1 MTQYVHYLISD
12 IHLER
17 KNEYKKAFLLESIN
31 KVIEKNKNDDKE
43 KFIKQALDE
52 YILPRAFPPEINSPS
67 ANGLS
72 INKTT

>member
-31 KVIEKNKNDDKE
+31 KVIEKNKNE
-43 KFIKQALDE
+43 
-52 YILPRAFPPEINSPS
+52 
-67 ANGLS
+67 
-72 INKTT
+72 T